1 MHFQKD
7 EIHVKMISSFF
18 IYILSRC
25 STQRGDDLYS
35 IVTTAIL
42 HGIDSIPVQVE
53 ADVSDG
59 LPIFEMVGFLAS
71 EVREAKERVRTALR
85 NCGHQ
90 LPAKRITINL
100 SPANIKKSG
109 NGFDL
114 PITVAVLAALGVV
127 REEAVGGVLVIGEIG
142 LNGAVLAVD
151 GVLPIILQAKERG
164 ISRCI
169 VPRDNF
175 REASLVEGMAVFP
188 ADHIRSVMDYCDKKA
203 AACEPVCEKEPF
215 QTVDVLDFADV
226 NGQKMLRRACEI
238 AVSGMHNLL
247 MVGPPGAGKTM
258 IARRIPGILPP
269 MEPDERM
276 EVSKIYSVSGML
288 PAGGLIG
295 QRPFRAPHHTIS
307 PQGLSGGGAIPKPG
321 EVSLA
326 HRGVLFLDE
335 LPEFQKSTLEILRQP
350 MEDHMITI
358 SRVSG
363 SLTYPADFLLVC
375 AMNPCKCGYYPDRA
389 KCRCSKT
396 SIRRYLAR
404 ISQPL
409 LDRMELCAE
418 AETVSYQ
425 ELTGR
430 AQGESS
436 ARIRTRVLA
445 AQAIQRERYR
455 NENWYFNSQI
465 PVARLSQY
473 CVLEKKEL
481 AYMERIYEKLQLS
494 ARAYH
499 KIIKLSRTIA
509 DLEGDGR
516 ITTRHLAEAVCYRSL
531 DRKYWEV

>member
-1 MHFQKD
+1 M
-7 EIHVKMISSFF
+7 
-18 IYILSRC
+18 
-25 STQRGDDLYS
+25 YS

-42 HGIDSIPVQVE
+42 HGIDSLPVQVE

-114 PITVAVLAALGVV
+114 PITVAILAALGIVP
-127 REEAVGGVLVIGEIG
+127 ENALKGTLVIGEIG
-142 LNGAVLAVD
+142 LNGAILAVD
-151 GVLPIILQAKERG
+151 GVLPILLKARERG
-164 ISRCI
+164 IRRCI
-169 VPRDNF
+169 VPRDNR
-175 REASLVEGMAVFP
+175 REASLVEGLSVFP
-188 ADHIRSVMDYCDKKA
+188 ADHIKSVMDYFAGAYIIEEESYGQTTGQA
-203 AACEPVCEKEPF
+203 AEA
-215 QTVDVLDFADV
+215 LDFADV

-258 IARRIPGILPP
+258 IAKRIPGILPP
-269 MEPDERM
+269 MELSERM
-276 EVSKIYSVSGML
+276 EVSKIYSVCGML
-288 PAGGLIG
+288 HASSGLIE
-295 QRPFRAPHHTIS
+295 QRPFRAPHHSIS
-307 PQGLSGGGAIPKPG
+307 PQGLSGGGAVPKPG

-350 MEDHMITI
+350 MEDKTITI
-358 SRVSG
+358 SRVNG
-363 SLTYPADFLLVC
+363 SFTYPANFLLVC
-375 AMNPCKCGYYPDRA
+375 AMNPCKCGFYPDRSR
-389 KCRCSKT
+389 CRCANT

-409 LDRMELCAE
+409 LDRIDLCAE
-418 AETVSYQ
+418 AEPVTYR
-425 ELTGR
+425 ELTGQ

-436 ARIRTRVLA
+436 AQIRARVLA
-445 AQAIQRERYR
+445 AQEMQRERFQ
-455 NENWYFNSQI
+455 NETWYFNSQI
-465 PVARLSQY
+465 PVARLSEY
-473 CVLEKKEL
+473 CVLGKKE
-481 AYMERIYEKLQLS
+481 AVYMERIYEKLQLS
-494 ARAYH
+494 ARAFH

-509 DLEGDGR
+509 DLEGSSR
-516 ITTRHLAEAVCYRSL
+516 ITTRHLTEAVCYRSL
-531 DRKYWEV
+531 DKKYWEV

>member
-1 MHFQKD
+1 
-7 EIHVKMISSFF
+7 MIF
-18 IYILSRC
+18 RR

-42 HGIDSIPVQVE
+42 HGIDSLPVQVE

-59 LPIFEMVGFLAS
+59 LPVFEMVGFLAS

-114 PITVAVLAALGVV
+114 PITLAILTALGIVP
-127 REEAVGGVLVIGEIG
+127 EEATKDTLVIGEIG

-151 GVLPIILQAKERG
+151 GVLPILLMAKERG
-164 ISRCI
+164 FQKCI
-169 VPRDNF
+169 LPKGNR
-175 REASLVEGMAVFP
+175 REASLVEGITIFP
-188 ADHIRSVMDYCDKKA
+188 ADHIRSVMDDFTGAYTIEE
-203 AACEPVCEKEPF
+203 EPVGQPAA
-215 QTVDVLDFADV
+215 QTMQTPDFADV

-238 AVSGMHNLL
+238 AVSGMHNLM

-258 IARRIPGILPP
+258 IAKRIPGILPP
-269 MEPDERM
+269 MELSERL

-288 PAGGLIG
+288 SANEGLMK

-307 PQGLSGGGAIPKPG
+307 PQGLAGGGIIPKPG

-350 MEDHMITI
+350 MEDKSITI
-358 SRVSG
+358 SGVTG

-375 AMNPCKCGYYPDRA
+375 AMNPCKCGFYPDRT
-389 KCRCSKT
+389 KCHCANT
-396 SIRRYLAR
+396 SVRHYLSR

-409 LDRMELCAE
+409 LDRIDLCAE
-418 AETVSYQ
+418 AEPVTYQ
-425 ELTGR
+425 ELTGCVKGENSEQIR
-430 AQGESS
+430 A
-436 ARIRTRVLA
+436 RVLM
-445 AQAIQRERYR
+445 AQEMQKKRFRDEV
-455 NENWYFNSQI
+455 WYFNSQI
-465 PVARLSQY
+465 PVSGLTKY
-473 CVLEKKEL
+473 CALGKKER

-509 DLEGDGR
+509 DLEGSEH
-516 ITTRHLAEAVCYRSL
+516 ISTRHLTEAVCYRSL
-531 DRKYWEV
+531 DKKYWEV

>member
-1 MHFQKD
+1 M
-7 EIHVKMISSFF
+7 
-18 IYILSRC
+18 
-25 STQRGDDLYS
+25 YS

-127 REEAVGGVLVIGEIG
+127 PAEALKEVLVIGEIG

-164 ISRCI
+164 IRRCI
-169 VPRDNF
+169 VPKDNF
-175 REASLVEGMAVFP
+175 REASLVEGMAVFG
-188 ADHIRSVMDYCDKKA
+188 ADHIRSVMDYCDRKTIVS
-203 AACEPVCEKEPF
+203 EPMHALEPP
-215 QTVDVLDFADV
+215 QTGDAPDFADV
-226 NGQKMLRRACEI
+226 NGQKMPRRACEI

-258 IARRIPGILPP
+258 IAKRIPGILPP
-269 MEPDERM
+269 MEVDERM

-307 PQGLSGGGAIPKPG
+307 PQGLSGGGALPKPG

-350 MEDHMITI
+350 MEDHTITI

-363 SLTYPADFLLVC
+363 SYTYPADFLLVC

-396 SIRRYLAR
+396 SIRHYLAR

-425 ELTGR
+425 ELTGC
-430 AQGESS
+430 AKGESS
-436 ARIRTRVLA
+436 AQIRTRVLA

-455 NENWYFNSQI
+455 SENWYFNSQI
-465 PVARLSQY
+465 PVARLGEY
-473 CVLEKKEL
+473 CVLGKKEQ
-481 AYMERIYEKLQLS
+481 AYMERIYEKLQLT

-509 DLEGDGR
+509 DLEGSGP
-516 ITTRHLAEAVCYRSL
+516 ILTRHLAEAVCYRSL

>member
-1 MHFQKD
+1 M
-7 EIHVKMISSFF
+7 
-18 IYILSRC
+18 
-25 STQRGDDLYS
+25 YS

-42 HGIDSIPVQVE
+42 HGIDSLPVWVE

-59 LPIFEMVGFLAS
+59 LPMFEMVGFLAS

-114 PITVAVLAALGVV
+114 PITVAILAALGIVQ
-127 REEAVGGVLVIGEIG
+127 EEALKDTLVIGEIG
-142 LNGAVLAVD
+142 LNGDILAVD
-151 GVLPIILQAKERG
+151 GVLPILLKAKERG
-164 ISRCI
+164 IRQCI
-169 VPRDNF
+169 VPKDNR
-175 REASLVEGMAVFP
+175 REAALVEGISVFP
-188 ADHIRSVMDYCDKKA
+188 ADHIKSVMEYCA
-203 AACEPVCEKEPF
+203 GAYIVEEETCQ
-215 QTVDVLDFADV
+215 QTGCPEEECPDFADV

-258 IARRIPGILPP
+258 IAKRIPGILPP
-269 MEPDERM
+269 MELTERM

-288 PAGGLIG
+288 HAREGLIR

-307 PQGLSGGGAIPKPG
+307 PQGLSGGGAVPKPG

-350 MEDHMITI
+350 MEDKMITI
-358 SRVSG
+358 SRVNG
-363 SLTYPADFLLVC
+363 SFTYPADFLLVC
-375 AMNPCKCGYYPDRA
+375 AMNPCKCGYYPDRT
-389 KCRCSKT
+389 KCRCANT
-396 SIRRYLAR
+396 SIRNYLSR

-409 LDRMELCAE
+409 LDRIDLCAE
-418 AETVSYQ
+418 AQPVTYR
-425 ELTGR
+425 ELTGQ

-436 ARIRTRVLA
+436 AQIRARVLR
-445 AQAIQRERYR
+445 AQELQRARYKD
-455 NENWYFNSQI
+455 EGWYFNSQI
-465 PVARLSQY
+465 PVSRLAEY
-473 CVLEKKEL
+473 CVLGKKES
-481 AYMERIYEKLQLS
+481 AYMQRVYEKLQMS

-499 KIIKLSRTIA
+499 KTIKLSRTIA
-509 DLEGDGR
+509 DLEASER
-516 ITTRHLAEAVCYRSL
+516 ITVRHLTEAVCYRSL
-531 DRKYWEV
+531 DKKYWEV

>member
-1 MHFQKD
+1 M
-7 EIHVKMISSFF
+7 
-18 IYILSRC
+18 
-25 STQRGDDLYS
+25 YS

-42 HGIDSIPVQVE
+42 HGIDSLPVQVE

-114 PITVAVLAALGVV
+114 PITVAILAALGIVP
-127 REEAVGGVLVIGEIG
+127 ENALKGTLVIGEIG
-142 LNGAVLAVD
+142 LNGAILAVD
-151 GVLPIILQAKERG
+151 GVLPILLKARERG
-164 ISRCI
+164 IRRCI
-169 VPRDNF
+169 VPRDNR
-175 REASLVEGMAVFP
+175 REASLVEGLSVFP
-188 ADHIRSVMDYCDKKA
+188 ADHIKSVMDYFAGAYIIEEESYGQTTGQA
-203 AACEPVCEKEPF
+203 AEA
-215 QTVDVLDFADV
+215 LDFADV

-258 IARRIPGILPP
+258 IAKRIPGILPP
-269 MEPDERM
+269 MELSERM
-276 EVSKIYSVSGML
+276 EVSKIYSVCGML
-288 PAGGLIG
+288 HASAGLIE
-295 QRPFRAPHHTIS
+295 QRPFRAPHHSIS
-307 PQGLSGGGAIPKPG
+307 PHGLSGGGAVPKPG

-350 MEDHMITI
+350 MEDKTITI
-358 SRVSG
+358 SRVNG
-363 SLTYPADFLLVC
+363 SFTYPADFLLVC
-375 AMNPCKCGYYPDRA
+375 AMNPCKCGFYPDRSR
-389 KCRCSKT
+389 CRCANN

-409 LDRMELCAE
+409 LDRIDLCAE
-418 AETVSYQ
+418 AEPVTYR
-425 ELTGR
+425 ELTGQ

-436 ARIRTRVLA
+436 EQIRVRVLA
-445 AQAIQRERYR
+445 AHEMQRKRFQ
-455 NENWYFNSQI
+455 NETWYFNSQI
-465 PVARLSQY
+465 PVARLSEY
-473 CVLEKKEL
+473 CVLGKKE
-481 AYMERIYEKLQLS
+481 AVYMERIYEKLQLS
-494 ARAYH
+494 ARAFH

-509 DLEGDGR
+509 DLEGSTR
-516 ITTRHLAEAVCYRSL
+516 ITTRHLTEAVCYRSL
-531 DRKYWEV
+531 DKKYWEV

>member
-1 MHFQKD
+1 M
-7 EIHVKMISSFF
+7 
-18 IYILSRC
+18 
-25 STQRGDDLYS
+25 
-35 IVTTAIL
+35 
-42 HGIDSIPVQVE
+42 
-53 ADVSDG
+53 
-59 LPIFEMVGFLAS
+59 
-71 EVREAKERVRTALR
+71 
-85 NCGHQ
+85 
-90 LPAKRITINL
+90 
-100 SPANIKKSG
+100 
-109 NGFDL
+109 
-114 PITVAVLAALGVV
+114 
-127 REEAVGGVLVIGEIG
+127 
-142 LNGAVLAVD
+142 
-151 GVLPIILQAKERG
+151 
-164 ISRCI
+164 
-169 VPRDNF
+169 
-175 REASLVEGMAVFP
+175 EGMAVFP

-375 AMNPCKCGYYPDRA
+375 AMNIATSKLIQWKTAEMPENKAFHGFCGCGYLPFW
-389 KCRCSKT
+389 
-396 SIRRYLAR
+396 
-404 ISQPL
+404 
-409 LDRMELCAE
+409 
-418 AETVSYQ
+418 
-425 ELTGR
+425 
-430 AQGESS
+430 S
-436 ARIRTRVLA
+436 AASLYGLFCP
-445 AQAIQRERYR
+445 AILHL
-455 NENWYFNSQI
+455 F
-465 PVARLSQY
+465 L
-473 CVLEKKEL
+473 
-481 AYMERIYEKLQLS
+481 
-494 ARAYH
+494 
-499 KIIKLSRTIA
+499 TIA
-509 DLEGDGR
+509 SNR
-516 ITTRHLAEAVCYRSL
+516 
-531 DRKYWEV
+531 

>member
-1 MHFQKD
+1 M
-7 EIHVKMISSFF
+7 
-18 IYILSRC
+18 
-25 STQRGDDLYS
+25 YS

-215 QTVDVLDFADV
+215 QTVDAPDFADV

-436 ARIRTRVLA
+436 AQIRTRVLA

>member
-1 MHFQKD
+1 MLQWFHL
-7 EIHVKMISSFF
+7 FF
-18 IYILSRC
+18 VYHSRC
-25 STQRGDDLYS
+25 GTQRGDILYS

-42 HGIDSIPVQVE
+42 HGIDSLPVQVE

-114 PITVAVLAALGVV
+114 PITVAILAALGIVPQD
-127 REEAVGGVLVIGEIG
+127 ALKDTLVIGEIG
-142 LNGAVLAVD
+142 LNGAILAVD
-151 GVLPIILQAKERG
+151 GVLPILLKAKERG
-164 ISRCI
+164 ISQCI
-169 VPRDNF
+169 VPKDN
-175 REASLVEGMAVFP
+175 RSEAALVEGLAVFP
-188 ADHIRSVMDYCDKKA
+188 ADHIKSVMEFCTGAYMVEEEACPENMQKK
-203 AACEPVCEKEPF
+203 EELP
-215 QTVDVLDFADV
+215 DFADV
-226 NGQKMLRRACEI
+226 SGQKMLRRACEI

-269 MEPDERM
+269 MELSERM
-276 EVSKIYSVSGML
+276 EVSKIYSVCGML
-288 PAGGLIG
+288 HAGDGLVE

-307 PQGLSGGGAIPKPG
+307 PQGLSGGGILPKPG

-350 MEDHMITI
+350 MEDKKITI

-363 SLTYPADFLLVC
+363 SFSYPADFLLVC
-375 AMNPCKCGYYPDRA
+375 AMNPCKCGYYPDRTR
-389 KCRCSKT
+389 CRCANT
-396 SIRRYLAR
+396 QVRQYLSR
-404 ISQPL
+404 ISEPL
-409 LDRMELCAE
+409 LDRIDLCAE
-418 AETVSYQ
+418 AEHVTYQ
-425 ELTGR
+425 ELTGKR
-430 AQGESS
+430 QGESS
-436 ARIRTRVLA
+436 AQIRARVLA
-445 AQAIQRERYR
+445 AHRIQSERYR
-455 NENWYFNSQI
+455 KENWYFNSQI
-465 PVARLSQY
+465 PVARLAEY
-473 CVLEKKEL
+473 CALGKKET
-481 AYMERIYEKLQLS
+481 AYMERIYEKLHLS

-509 DLEGDGR
+509 DLSGSER
-516 ITTRHLAEAVCYRSL
+516 ITTRHLTEAVCYRSL
-531 DRKYWEV
+531 DKKYWEV